1 MKTITIREDLYE
13 KLVRLKRKGESFS
26 DVIERL
32 LDRPR
37 VSIRFFAGKLKD
49 SEALKYLEET
59 WLEFRRQILSFSN
72 LPID

>member
-1 MKTITIREDLYE
+1 MKTITIREELYE
-13 KLVRLKRKGESFS
+13 RLVKLKKEGESFS

-32 LDRPR
+32 LDRPK

-59 WLEFRRQILSFSN
+59 WPKFRKNARLR
-72 LPID
+72 